1 MNCMICGK
9 EVKHNNYSKNSEF
22 YGLCG
27 DTECFNKRFW
37 QLALDDSAV
46 IIKGVC
52 YHIGKE
58 PKDLIN
64 IYGLGY
70 DGMKFRIKMLDT
82 GKVITTHNLRCNGD
96 IPKEYAVKDN
106 AVFLS
111 E

>member
-1 MNCMICGK
+1 MKCMICGK
-9 EVKHNNYSKNSEF
+9 EIKHNHYSEHSDF
-22 YGLCG
+22 FGLCG

-64 IYGLGY
+64 TYGLGY
-70 DGMKFRIKMLDT
+70 GGMKFCIKMLDT
-82 GKVITTHNLRCNGD
+82 GEVITTHNLRCNGKA
-96 IPKEYAVKDN
+96 PKEYEVKDN
-106 AVFLS
+106 AVFLPV
-111 E
+111 

>member
-1 MNCMICGK
+1 MKCMICGK
-9 EVKHNNYSKNSEF
+9 EVKHNHYSEHSDF
-22 YGLCG
+22 FGLCG
-27 DTECFNKRFW
+27 DAECFNKRFW

-64 IYGLGY
+64 TYGLGY
-70 DGMKFRIKMLDT
+70 GGMKFCIKMLDT
-82 GKVITTHNLRCNGD
+82 GEVITTHNLRSNGKV
-96 IPKEYAVKDN
+96 PKEYGVKDN

-111 E
+111 V

>member
-1 MNCMICGK
+1 MKCMICGK
-9 EVKHNNYSKNSEF
+9 EVKHNYYSKSSEF

-27 DTECFNKRFW
+27 DAECFSKRFW
-37 QLALDDSAV
+37 QLTLDDKAI

-64 IYGLGY
+64 TYGLGY

-96 IPKEYAVKDN
+96 VPKEYAVKDN
-106 AVFLS
+106 AVFLGA
-111 E
+111 